1 MAAPLFAAKCG
12 DSSFASMEVGNCYTG
27 AVFLNLLSLVC
38 RLSPAELAGKRVG
51 MFSYGSGSMATLYSF
66 TAREPSCELPAALKQ
81 PGQSGSQAGRQA
93 GRQASIALSRQCDG
107 TD

>member
-38 RLSPAELAGKRVG
+38 RVPEADLAGKRVG
-51 MFSYGSGSMATLYSF
+51 MFSYGSGAMATLYSF
-66 TAREPSCELPAALKQ
+66 TARAPTCEAPAALKQ
-81 PGQSGSQAGRQA
+81 PGE
-93 GRQASIALSRQCDG
+93 
-107 TD
+107 